1 MPGAAGK
8 AWLKQFFSWAYLSS
22 LPQNALSCWRKCG
35 KMFPSERMVRHGE
48 ALAMQKHRP
57 SPSIMKKGSD
67 AYASLCVV

>member
-1 MPGAAGK
+1 M
-8 AWLKQFFSWAYLSS
+8 WLEQFYPDECAESVYQIDFSEWY
-22 LPQNALSCWRKCG
+22 K
-35 KMFPSERMVRHGE
+35 E